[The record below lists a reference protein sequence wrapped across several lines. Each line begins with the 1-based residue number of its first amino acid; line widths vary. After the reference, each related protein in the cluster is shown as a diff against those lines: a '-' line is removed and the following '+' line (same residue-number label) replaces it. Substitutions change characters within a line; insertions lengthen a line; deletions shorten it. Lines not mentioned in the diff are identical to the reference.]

1 MEGEKASFVMAGS
14 DNPILDPAL
23 LNSFAV
29 GPEWFS
35 SGLRTVFILNI
46 HSKISLKEANLR
58 DGLKRK

>member
-29 GPEWFS
+29 WPEWFS

-46 HSKISLKEANLR
+46 H
-58 DGLKRK
+58 